1 MAQARAKSG
10 GAGPVKK
17 KDASGY
23 AYKFKRVREAPIAR
37 EPGTTTRLEQR
48 YRDEIVAK
56 LQEEFKYTNSM
67 QVPRVEKVVINI
79 GLGEA
84 IKTPKLL
91 EQAFESL
98 GLITGQRPV
107 VTGEEVHRG
116 LQARE
121 A

>member
-23 AYKFKRVREAPIAR
+23 AYKFKRVREEPIAR
-37 EPGTTTRLEQR
+37 EPGTKTRLEQR

-84 IKTPKLL
+84 MAGVLVRRRAVGDQHHGP
-91 EQAFESL
+91 AV
-98 GLITGQRPV
+98 PV
-107 VTGEEVHRG
+107 KRG
-116 LQARE
+116 
-121 A
+121 